1 MGFMAHQIH
10 LDRPVASL
18 FMDGKGP
25 GPRIVIGAVFRV
37 RYRTAVD
44 GVAFDGHDQV
54 ALSAVPFTGSRVEP
68 VDDILVWSG
77 LSRCRHRSRCLRFCC
92 RRFRRSRIFCKADG

>member
-1 MGFMAHQIH
+1 MGFMAHEVH

-18 FMDGKGP
+18 FMDGEGP

-54 ALSAVPFTGSRVEP
+54 ALGAVPFTGSRVEP
-68 VDDILVWSG
+68 VDDILVRSG
-77 LSRCRHRSRCLRFCC
+77 LSRCRHRSCCLRFCC